1 LEVIENLFKE
11 VDGAVSWDFIHG
23 LFKNAIYGGKVDNV
37 YDLRIISSYLENFFN
52 SSVLGGQN
60 RSKKLL
66 GPGID
71 LPSTTNYQ
79 EYVEM
84 VYKLPEDDKPSYFGL
99 PANIERSH
107 QRNVSSQVLGQLKLL
122 MLSLEVAAR
131 FDREKWQ
138 AELSP
143 ILNLWKKLNQGTGML
158 QMKLQP
164 PYGESSNP
172 LKSFVQLEHY
182 NGITLLQF
190 IHKSLAALSKVIRG
204 TTLLDEKVTKLAAS
218 LLKQETPASWQK
230 MWSGP
235 ETPMEYIK
243 SIVSK
248 AGEIQKWVSR
258 MDQGT
263 LLKDNLDLS
272 DLFHPDTFLS
282 ALAQQSAREYNI
294 SMSNLKLSTSWS
306 RGGVSG
312 AKVSI
317 KVSSLQLEAATFDGV
332 RLTENSH
339 DSPSI
344 QVAPVCTFAWVPDT
358 MQGTQQSSEVISV
371 PLYWS
376 RERERLLA
384 MVELPSGGE
393 ENKWLQAG
401 VVLFLKKIS

>member
-1 LEVIENLFKE
+1 
-11 VDGAVSWDFIHG
+11 
-23 LFKNAIYGGKVDNV
+23 
-37 YDLRIISSYLENFFN
+37 
-52 SSVLGGQN
+52 
-60 RSKKLL
+60 
-66 GPGID
+66 
-71 LPSTTNYQ
+71 
-79 EYVEM
+79 M
-84 VYKLPEDDKPSYFGL
+84 
-99 PANIERSH
+99 
-107 QRNVSSQVLGQLKLL
+107 
-122 MLSLEVAAR
+122 
-131 FDREKWQ
+131 
-138 AELSP
+138 
-143 ILNLWKKLNQGTGML
+143 
-158 QMKLQP
+158 
-164 PYGESSNP
+164 
-172 LKSFVQLEHY
+172 
-182 NGITLLQF
+182 
-190 IHKSLAALSKVIRG
+190 
-204 TTLLDEKVTKLAAS
+204 DEKVTKLAAS

-263 LLKDNLDLS
+263 LLKENLDLS

-344 QVAPVCTFAWVPDT
+344 QV
-358 MQGTQQSSEVISV
+358 VI
-371 PLYWS
+371 
-376 RERERLLA
+376 
-384 MVELPSGGE
+384 
-393 ENKWLQAG
+393 
-401 VVLFLKKIS
+401 